1 VTFSALPR
9 PRGQTVSAASRTSWQ
24 GSLVDRALRA
34 LANDYRR
41 PTGPIAIAVVLTVA
55 AVMTVASRDYQPPLA
70 ALVALLA
77 TVPIAVIRR
86 YPATAIWLVLSASAV
101 FLIALRLYWPVPAIA
116 SWLIALAAAPLMLS
130 RKAAIRAFALTEGAV
145 VVAASSVAPAHTPW
159 DATIAEALA
168 VIAAWGAGEM
178 LRSRRQVALDQAAA
192 AQQLKDLS
200 ERDVLARERASIAR
214 ELHDVVA
221 HHVSMIAVRAG
232 TAPYA
237 IADLPE
243 PGQEAFGEIAAE
255 ARAALTELRV
265 VLGVLRDPAKAAEA
279 TPQPRLA
286 DIDAMLARV
295 RSAGTRVTAEVAGQP
310 RALPD
315 SVELCGYRIVQ
326 EAVTNAGRHAPGS
339 RVSVVVAYLDASLGV
354 VVRNT
359 ASPAVSPAPRDALP
373 TAGFG
378 LTGLRERVAMLGGE
392 IAAGPEDN
400 GGFAVRAV
408 LPAPRSVPAAA
419 AQPATADGEGGQ

>member
-1 VTFSALPR
+1 M
-9 PRGQTVSAASRTSWQ
+9 
-24 GSLVDRALRA
+24 DRALRA

-41 PTGPIAIAVVLTVA
+41 PTGPIVIAIVLTVA
-55 AVMTVASRDYQPPLA
+55 ALMTVASRDYERPVA
-70 ALVALLA
+70 ALLALLA

-86 YPATAIWLVLSASAV
+86 YPATAIGLVLSTSAAFV
-101 FLIALRLYWPVPAIA
+101 IALRLYWPVPAIA

-145 VVAASSVAPAHTPW
+145 VVAASAAAPSHTPW

-178 LRSRRQVALDQAAA
+178 IRSRRQVALDQAAA

-243 PGQEAFGEIAAE
+243 PGQEAFGEIATE
-255 ARAALTELRV
+255 ARAALTELRI

-295 RSAGTRVTAEVAGQP
+295 RSAGTQVTAEVAGQA

-315 SVELCGYRIVQ
+315 LVELCGYRIVQ

-339 RVSVVVAYLDASLGV
+339 RVSVVIAYLDASLGV

-359 ASPAVSPAPRDALP
+359 APDQASPAPREALP

-408 LPAPRSVPAAA
+408 LPAPRSAPAAGSA
-419 AQPATADGEGGQ
+419 EAEPAQSATGAQIATAARTATAESEAGQ

>member
-9 PRGQTVSAASRTSWQ
+9 PGGQTASAAARTSWQ

-41 PTGPIAIAVVLTVA
+41 PTGPIVIAVVLTVA
-55 AVMTVASRDYQPPLA
+55 ALMTVASRDYERPTA
-70 ALVALLA
+70 ALLALLA

-86 YPATAIWLVLSASAV
+86 YPTTAICLVLSASAV
-101 FLIALRLYWPVPAIA
+101 FVIALRLYWPVPAIA

-145 VVAASSVAPAHTPW
+145 VVAASGAASVHTPW

-243 PGQEAFGEIAAE
+243 PGQ
-255 ARAALTELRV
+255 
-265 VLGVLRDPAKAAEA
+265 
-279 TPQPRLA
+279 
-286 DIDAMLARV
+286 
-295 RSAGTRVTAEVAGQP
+295 
-310 RALPD
+310 
-315 SVELCGYRIVQ
+315 
-326 EAVTNAGRHAPGS
+326 
-339 RVSVVVAYLDASLGV
+339 
-354 VVRNT
+354 
-359 ASPAVSPAPRDALP
+359 
-373 TAGFG
+373 
-378 LTGLRERVAMLGGE
+378 
-392 IAAGPEDN
+392 
-400 GGFAVRAV
+400 
-408 LPAPRSVPAAA
+408 
-419 AQPATADGEGGQ
+419 